1 MNKLIVVF
9 LGVLVGSIIP
19 TASDKQ
25 EEVLGLAIVLVIG
38 NVISESFFSKE
49 KMRHF
54 SIFLS
59 SATIGVLSTLL
70 FHTWNRLA
78 QIITLIIF
86 AIAAV
91 TISVVL
97 DRKEEKGKKTK
108 NLRSDVFGKDKEDD
122 NS

>member
-70 FHTWNRLA
+70 LHTWNRLA

-108 NLRSDVFGKDKEDD
+108 NFISDVFGKDKEDD

>member
-108 NLRSDVFGKDKEDD
+108 NLISDVFGKDKEDD

>member
-108 NLRSDVFGKDKEDD
+108 NFISDVFGKDKEDD